1 MLDKKNITTF
11 RNGDRWKVSVQLG
24 KYFLLWRHRTSIHVA
39 VLTVFSLLFLP
50 ACVHGW
56 NRNVPDPG
64 VADIRKEVRGD
75 IPSFEPRVVRPI
87 QRENLGVEGG
97 GLESPRIPPA
107 LRFKTS
113 YYQGVCLEG
122 FPWHSLGAAKKKGG
136 IYRVLSDVRPPNA
149 HPSQPKRNR
158 LIWLSVGRGTPPS
171 WQSFSRSFRHQSQVP
186 EASTPPRTHPEECDF

>member
-97 GLESPRIPPA
+97 GSNPH
-107 LRFKTS
+107 
-113 YYQGVCLEG
+113 G
-122 FPWHSLGAAKKKGG
+122 FPPLSGSRHRITKVFAWKVSLGTVWAQQKKRGG